1 MKNFPPVNDILN
13 IFWEGWRL
21 YTHAQ
26 TFYGYLPTKAS

>member
-21 YTHAQ
+21 YTQ
-26 TFYGYLPTKAS
+26 TFHGYLPTKAS